1 MVKPKMIDIY
11 DYLFGEYSILD
22 MLANAL
28 GYYDL
33 LRPFAREQQK
43 DKQEPSKLENYVQ
56 KEYQK

>member
-1 MVKPKMIDIY
+1 MIDIY